1 MKELIPIEVIE
12 NKIFIIRGLKVMFDR
27 DLAMLY
33 EVETKDL
40 NRAVKR
46 NIERFPEK
54 FMFQLTD
61 EEWQNLRCQF
71 GTSSWVKNLRCQNGT
86 ANKKISMVR
95 SNPYVFTEHGTLMLS
110 SVLNSKRAINVS
122 IQIIEVFDKLKQFAL
137 NQNQL
142 TERISSLEQAFMN
155 YAKENNED
163 IEELRKAVN
172 YLLDITKPAKIGF
185 KVKT

>member
-1 MKELIPIEVIE
+1 MQTLIPIEIIE
-12 NKIFIIRGLKVMFDR
+12 NKIFIIRGHKVMLDS
-27 DLAMLY
+27 DLAQLY
-33 EVETKDL
+33 EVETKAL

-54 FMFQLTD
+54 FMFQLTND
-61 EEWQNLRCQF
+61 EW
-71 GTSSWVKNLRCQNGT
+71 KNLKCQNGT
-86 ANKKISMVR
+86 SNKNLKLQNPTSKR
-95 SNPYVFTEHGTLMLS
+95 GGKQKLPYVFTEHGTLMLS

-142 TERISSLEQAFMN
+142 AERMGSLEDAFKN
-155 YAKENNED
+155 YAKDNNED

-172 YLLDITKPAKIGF
+172 YLLDITKPAKVGF
-185 KVKT
+185 KS